1 MTTPAA
7 PQPIER
13 KFRFKDEWL
22 VALVGT
28 MPGVTTELIN
38 RWRTQQKPYVAQAL
52 IDGDVLSFKEI
63 AELVKEAFRIDS
75 VDLNPGQIDK
85 NAMQIL
91 PEKLCRE
98 HNVLPVKVDSR
109 MVHLAMAN
117 PLDQEAIQR
126 VSWATSR
133 EVTPLFCPPGQLE
146 KMVSET
152 LRPDAMIYGLIEKLD
167 QAASGL
173 EQIKEQEQEE
183 AALARVHAPVIKLVD
198 AIIAN
203 AIKLRASDIHIEHD
217 ETSTLVR
224 FRIDGLLK
232 NIMVLPRFIGVGP
245 VVSRIKIMSDLD
257 VAERFRPQDGRAKVR
272 VAGEDVAL
280 RVSVLPTRVG
290 EKVVMRLLN
299 EKSVQV
305 SMGTLGFMPEVL
317 ERFKALLMREQGIL
331 LVTGPTGSG
340 KTTTLYAA
348 LNTRRGE
355 SVNIVTVEDPVEY
368 RLSGV
373 NQVQVNEKQGL
384 TFAGVLRSVLRQDP
398 DVLLV
403 GEIRDQETATIAFQA
418 AMTGHL
424 VLSTL
429 HTNDAIGAI
438 PRLSNIGV
446 EPFRVAAGLI
456 GVTAQRLVRKVC
468 PHCRYEAPIE
478 ELHPMVRAAQQ
489 RLFGK
494 SRHVKATGCAECG
507 FTGYTGRIPLIEF
520 LEITPELRGLITTG
534 KLADE
539 IRAHALRTRVL
550 HTFDNDALWHIA
562 EGDTTAEEVIPYT
575 EFERRRTPR
584 SNTPRVN
591 AEYTPE
597 LDADG
602 VAKPSRVLLAVSDK
616 VDRVRFNDI
625 LVEARFAVQIANDGA
640 AALGILAQDP
650 PDALVVGLKLPIL
663 DGRQVVHA
671 ARTVVGL
678 VDMPIIVV
686 APAGSETETNDLL
699 SQGVDDVLHEPI
711 DAGRFRARVTQ
722 VMRSRGLWS
731 ETEDVMRP
739 LIPQD
744 EAERLVEF
752 RLSGAAIESPPE
764 ERFDKISR
772 MAQRVFSVPFAGIS
786 FVEGERQWFKSRQGL
801 SIEDTTRDLS
811 FCGHAINTDEVFV
824 VEDAV
829 LDPRFAQNPIV
840 LEEPRIRFYAAQPVK
855 GPGGHNVGTLC
866 IMDKAPR
873 EFGLEDRE
881 TLRDLGEMVEKELKA
896 KGKAKKKAVAP
907 PD

>member
-1 MTTPAA
+1 MTIPAD
-7 PQPIER
+7 PQPNER

-22 VALVGT
+22 VSLVAT
-28 MPGVTTELIN
+28 MPGVTQELIK
-38 RWRTQQKPYVAQAL
+38 RWRFQQKPYISQAL

-63 AELVKEAFRIDS
+63 AEVVKDAFRIDY
-75 VDLNPGQIDK
+75 VDLNPGAIDK

-98 HNVLPVKVDSR
+98 HSVLPVKVDSR

-133 EVTPLFCPPGQLE
+133 EVTPLFCPPGQLD
-146 KMVSET
+146 KLVQET

-167 QAASGL
+167 QAVGV
-173 EQIKEQEQEE
+173 EQVKEQEADE
-183 AALARVHAPVIKLVD
+183 AAMARVHAPVIKLVD

-217 ETSTLVR
+217 EASTLVR

-245 VVSRIKIMSDLD
+245 VVSRIKIMADLD

-272 VAGEDVAL
+272 VSGEEVAL

-456 GVTAQRLVRKVC
+456 GVTAQRLVRRAC

-478 ELHPMVRAAQQ
+478 DLHPMVRSAQQ
-489 RLFGK
+489 RVFGK
-494 SRHVKATGCAECG
+494 ARHVKATGCAECG
-507 FTGYTGRIPLIEF
+507 FTGYTGRLPLIEF
-520 LEITPELRGLITTG
+520 LEITPELRGMITTG
-534 KLADE
+534 KTADE
-539 IRAHALRTRVL
+539 IRAHALRTGAL
-550 HTFDNDALWHIA
+550 YTFDNDALWHIA

-584 SNTPRVN
+584 NATPRLN
-591 AEYTPE
+591 AEVVD
-597 LDADG
+597 LDENG
-602 VAKPSRVLLAVSDK
+602 VAKPSKVLLAVAEK
-616 VDRVRFNDI
+616 PDRVRFNDV
-625 LVEARFAVQIANDGA
+625 LVESRFVVQMANDGA

-678 VDMPIIVV
+678 VDMPIIVI
-686 APAGSETETNDLL
+686 APEGSESQTTDLL
-699 SQGVDDVLHEPI
+699 SQGVDDVLYEPL
-711 DAGRFRARVTQ
+711 DAGRFRARITA

-731 ETEDVMRP
+731 ETEEVMRP

-752 RLSGAAIESPPE
+752 RLSAAVDAGPD

-772 MAQRVFSVPFAGIS
+772 MAQKVFAVSFAGVS
-786 FVEGERQWFKSRQGL
+786 FVEGDRQWFKSKQGL
-801 SIEDTTRDLS
+801 PIGDSSRDLS
-811 FCGHAINTDEVFV
+811 FCGHAITGTEIFV

-829 LDPRFAQNPIV
+829 LDPRFAQNPLV
-840 LEEPRIRFYAAQPVK
+840 LEEPHIRFYAGQPVR

-866 IMDKAPR
+866 IMDKKPR
-873 EFGLEDRE
+873 EFGDDDRE

-896 KGKAKKKAVAP
+896 KTKKKVVAP

>member
-1 MTTPAA
+1 MTIPAD
-7 PQPIER
+7 PQPNER

-22 VALVGT
+22 VSLVAT
-28 MPGVTTELIN
+28 MPGVTQELIK
-38 RWRTQQKPYVAQAL
+38 RWRFQQKPYIAQAL
-52 IDGDVLSFKEI
+52 IDGDVLSFREI
-63 AELVKEAFRIDS
+63 AEVVKDAFRIDY
-75 VDLNPGQIDK
+75 VDLTPGAIDK

-133 EVTPLFCPPGQLE
+133 EVTPLFCPPGQLD
-146 KMVSET
+146 KLVQET

-167 QAASGL
+167 QTAAL
-173 EQIKEQEQEE
+173 EEIKDREE
-183 AALARVHAPVIKLVD
+183 DEAQLARVHAPVIKLVD

-217 ETSTLVR
+217 EASTLVR

-245 VVSRIKIMSDLD
+245 VVSRIKIMADLD

-272 VAGEDVAL
+272 VSGEDVAL

-355 SVNIVTVEDPVEY
+355 AVNIVTVEDPVEY

-456 GVTAQRLVRKVC
+456 GVTAQRLVRRAC

-478 ELHPMVRAAQQ
+478 ELHPMVRSAQQ
-489 RLFGK
+489 RLFGRA
-494 SRHVKATGCAECG
+494 RHVKATGCAECG
-507 FTGYTGRIPLIEF
+507 FTGYTGRLPLIEF
-520 LEITPELRGLITTG
+520 LEITPELRGMITTG

-539 IRAHALRTRVL
+539 IRAHALRTGAI

-584 SNTPRVN
+584 NATPRVN
-591 AEYTPE
+591 AEVVD
-597 LDADG
+597 LDESG
-602 VAKPSRVLLAVSDK
+602 VAKPSKVLLAVTEK
-616 VDRVRFNDI
+616 TDRARFNDI
-625 LVEARFAVQIANDGA
+625 LVESRFVVQMANDGA

-678 VDMPIIVV
+678 IDMPIIVI
-686 APAGSETETNDLL
+686 APEGSESQTTDLL
-699 SQGVDDVLHEPI
+699 SQGVDDVLYEPL
-711 DAGRFRARVTQ
+711 DAGRFRARITS

-731 ETEDVMRP
+731 ETEEVMRP

-752 RLSGAAIESPPE
+752 RLSAAVDATPE

-772 MAQRVFSVPFAGIS
+772 MAQKVFAVPFAGIS
-786 FVEGERQWFKSRQGL
+786 FVEGDRQWFKSKQGL
-801 SIEDTTRDLS
+801 PIGDSSRDLS
-811 FCGHAINTDEVFV
+811 FCGHAITSTEIFV

-829 LDPRFAQNPIV
+829 LDPRFAENPLV
-840 LEEPRIRFYAAQPVK
+840 LEEPRIRFYAGQPVR

-866 IMDKAPR
+866 IMDKNPR
-873 EFGLEDRE
+873 EFSEDDRE
-881 TLRDLGEMVEKELKA
+881 TLRDLGEMVEKELKS
-896 KGKAKKKAVAP
+896 KSKKKAVAP

>member
-1 MTTPAA
+1 MTTPAD
-7 PQPIER
+7 PQTKER
-13 KFRFKDEWL
+13 KYRFKDEWL
-22 VALVGT
+22 VSLAGT
-28 MPGVTTELIN
+28 MPGVTPELIN
-38 RWRTQQKPYVAQAL
+38 RWRSQAKPYIAQAL
-52 IDGDVLSFKEI
+52 IDGDVLSFTEI
-63 AELVKEAFRIDS
+63 SALVKEAFRIDS
-75 VDLNPGQIDK
+75 VELNPGAIDK
-85 NAMQIL
+85 NAMSIL

-109 MVHLAMAN
+109 MVWLAMAN

-167 QAASGL
+167 QNVGI
-173 EQIKEQEQEE
+173 EQIKEQEQDE
-183 AALARVHAPVIKLVD
+183 AQLARVHAPVIKLVD
-198 AIIAN
+198 AIIGN

-272 VAGEDVAL
+272 VGGEEVAL

-290 EKVVMRLLN
+290 EKVVMRVLN

-305 SMGTLGFMPEVL
+305 SMLTLGFMPELL
-317 ERFKALLMREQGIL
+317 ERFQALLMREQGIL

-403 GEIRDQETATIAFQA
+403 GEIRDQETAIIAFQA

-438 PRLSNIGV
+438 ARLENIGV

-456 GVTAQRLVRKVC
+456 GVTAQRLVRRVC
-468 PHCRYEAPIE
+468 PHCRYEAPVD
-478 ELHPMVRAAQQ
+478 ELHPMIRQAQQ

-494 SRHVKATGCAECG
+494 ARHVKATGCAECG
-507 FTGYTGRIPLIEF
+507 FTGFSGRLPLIEF
-520 LEITPELRGLITTG
+520 LEITPEIRGMITTG
-534 KLADE
+534 KNTDE
-539 IRAHALRTRVL
+539 LRAHALRTKAL
-550 HTFDNDALWHIA
+550 HTFDNDGLWHIA
-562 EGDTTAEEVIPYT
+562 EGDTTADEVIPYT
-575 EFERRRTPR
+575 DFERRKTPR
-584 SNTPRVN
+584 GNTPRVN
-591 AEYTPE
+591 QEFVPE

-602 VAKPSRVLLAVSDK
+602 VAKPSRILLAIGDK
-616 VDRVRFNDI
+616 GERVKFNDI

-650 PDALVVGLKLPIL
+650 PDALVVGLRLPIL

-678 VDMPIIVV
+678 VDIPIIVI
-686 APAGSETETNDLL
+686 APAGSENETNDLL
-699 SQGVDDVLHEPI
+699 SQGVDDVLHEPF
-711 DAGRFRARVTQ
+711 DAGKFRSRVTA
-722 VMRSRGLWS
+722 VMRSRGLWA
-731 ETEDVMRP
+731 ETEAVMRP

-752 RLSGAAIESPPE
+752 RLTEAVDSGPE

-772 MAQRVFSVPFAGIS
+772 MAQRVFDVPFAGIS
-786 FVEGERQWFKSRQGL
+786 FVEGDRQWYKSKVGL
-801 SIEDTTRDLS
+801 PISDTARDLS
-811 FCGHAINTDEVFV
+811 FCGHAITEEEVFV

-829 LDPRFAQNPIV
+829 LDPRFAQNPLV
-840 LEEPRIRFYAAQPVK
+840 LEDPHVRFYAGQPVK
-855 GPGGHNVGTLC
+855 GPGGRNVGTLC
-866 IMDKAPR
+866 IMDNLPR
-873 EFGLEDRE
+873 EFSDEDRE
-881 TLRDLGEMVEKELKA
+881 TLRDLGEMVEKEFKT
-896 KGKAKKKAVAP
+896 KPKKKKVVAP

>member
-1 MTTPAA
+1 MTIPAD
-7 PQPIER
+7 PQPNER

-22 VALVGT
+22 VSLVGT
-28 MPGVTTELIN
+28 MPGVTPELIK
-38 RWRTQQKPYVAQAL
+38 RWRFQEKPYIAQAL
-52 IDGDVLSFKEI
+52 IDGDVLSFHEI
-63 AELVKEAFRIDS
+63 AEVVKDAFRIDYL
-75 VDLNPGQIDK
+75 DLTPGEIDK

-98 HNVLPVKVDSR
+98 LNVLPVKVDSR
-109 MVHLAMAN
+109 TVHLAMAN

-126 VSWATSR
+126 VGWATSR
-133 EVTPLFCPPGQLE
+133 EVVPLFCPPGQLD
-146 KMVSET
+146 KLVSET

-167 QAASGL
+167 QAAVSL
-173 EQIKEQEQEE
+173 DQVKEEEQNE
-183 AALARVHAPVIKLVD
+183 AALLRVHAPVIKLVD

-217 ETSTLVR
+217 EASTLVR

-272 VAGEDVAL
+272 VNGEEVAL
-280 RVSVLPTRVG
+280 RVSILPTRVG

-438 PRLSNIGV
+438 PRLQNIGV

-456 GVTAQRLVRKVC
+456 GVTAQRLVRRTC
-468 PHCRYEAPIE
+468 PHCRFEAPIE
-478 ELHPMVRAAQQ
+478 ELHPMVRAAQM
-489 RLFGK
+489 RLFNK
-494 SRHVKATGCAECG
+494 ARHVKAAGCAECG
-507 FTGYTGRIPLIEF
+507 FTGYTGRLPLIEF
-520 LEITPELRGLITTG
+520 LEITPELRGMITTG
-534 KLADE
+534 KMADE
-539 IRAHALRTRVL
+539 IRAHALRTGAL

-562 EGDTTAEEVIPYT
+562 EGDTTADEVIPYT

-584 SNTPRVN
+584 TNTPRVN
-591 AEYTPE
+591 AEYLPE

-602 VAKPSRVLLAVSDK
+602 VAKPSRVLLAVADK
-616 VDRVRFNDI
+616 ADRVRFNDI
-625 LVEARFAVQIANDGA
+625 LVEARFSVQIATDGA

-678 VDMPIIVV
+678 VDIPIIVI
-686 APAGSETETNDLL
+686 APAGTENETTDLL
-699 SQGVDDVLHEPI
+699 SQGVDDVLHEPL
-711 DAGRFRARVTQ
+711 DASRFRSRVTQ
-722 VMRSRGLWS
+722 VMRSRGLWA
-731 ETEDVMRP
+731 ETEEVMRP

-752 RLSGAAIESPPE
+752 RLSAAGDVAPE
-764 ERFDKISR
+764 ERFDKITR
-772 MAQRVFSVPFAGIS
+772 MAQRMFEVSFVGIS
-786 FVEGERQWFKSRQGL
+786 FVEGDHQWFKSKQGL
-801 SIEDTTRDLS
+801 PIADTSRDLS
-811 FCGHAINTDEVFV
+811 FCAHAITSDQVLI

-829 LDPRFAQNPIV
+829 LDPRFAENPLV
-840 LEEPRIRFYAAQPVK
+840 LEEPRIRFYAGQPVK

-866 IMDKAPR
+866 LMDKDPR
-873 EFGLEDRE
+873 EFSEEDRE
-881 TLRDLGEMVEKELKA
+881 TLRDLGEMVEKEIKTLP
-896 KGKAKKKAVAP
+896 KKKAVAP

>member
-1 MTTPAA
+1 M
-7 PQPIER
+7 
-13 KFRFKDEWL
+13 
-22 VALVGT
+22 
-28 MPGVTTELIN
+28 
-38 RWRTQQKPYVAQAL
+38 
-52 IDGDVLSFKEI
+52 
-63 AELVKEAFRIDS
+63 
-75 VDLNPGQIDK
+75 
-85 NAMQIL
+85 
-91 PEKLCRE
+91 
-98 HNVLPVKVDSR
+98 
-109 MVHLAMAN
+109 
-117 PLDQEAIQR
+117 
-126 VSWATSR
+126 
-133 EVTPLFCPPGQLE
+133 
-146 KMVSET
+146 
-152 LRPDAMIYGLIEKLD
+152 
-167 QAASGL
+167 
-173 EQIKEQEQEE
+173 
-183 AALARVHAPVIKLVD
+183 ARVHAPVIKLVD

-217 ETSTLVR
+217 EANTLVR

-272 VAGEDVAL
+272 VGGDEVAL
-280 RVSVLPTRVG
+280 RVSILPTRVG

-305 SMGTLGFMPEVL
+305 SMLTLGFMPEVL
-317 ERFKALLMREQGIL
+317 ARFQALLMREQGIL

-438 PRLSNIGV
+438 PRLQNIGV

-456 GVTAQRLVRKVC
+456 GVTAQRLVRRIC
-468 PHCRYEAPIE
+468 PHCRFEAPIE
-478 ELHPMVRAAQQ
+478 ELHPMVRAAQL
-489 RLFGK
+489 RVFGK
-494 SRHVKATGCAECG
+494 ARHVNATGCAECG
-507 FTGYTGRIPLIEF
+507 FTGFTGRLPLIEF
-520 LEITPELRGLITTG
+520 LEITPEVRGMITIG
-534 KLADE
+534 KMADE
-539 IRAHALRTRVL
+539 IRATALRTNAL

-575 EFERRRTPR
+575 EFERRKTPR
-584 SNTPRVN
+584 GSIAR
-591 AEYTPE
+591 ADQEYLPN
-597 LDADG
+597 LDANG
-602 VAKPSRVLLAVSDK
+602 VARPSRILLAVGDAA
-616 VDRVRFNDI
+616 DRVRFNDI
-625 LVEARFAVQIANDGA
+625 LVEARFTVQIVNDGA

-671 ARTVVGL
+671 ARTVIGL
-678 VDMPIIVV
+678 VDIPIIVI
-686 APAGSETETNDLL
+686 APAGSEQETNDLL
-699 SQGVDDVLHEPI
+699 TQGVDDVLHEPI
-711 DAGRFRARVTQ
+711 EPGRFRSRVTS
-722 VMRSRGLWS
+722 VMRSRGLWA
-731 ETEDVMRP
+731 ETEEVMRP

-744 EAERLVEF
+744 EAERLIEF
-752 RLSGAAIESPPE
+752 RLSAAIDAKPE
-764 ERFDKISR
+764 ERWDKITR
-772 MAQRVFSVPFAGIS
+772 MAQRVFNVPFAGIS
-786 FVEGERQWFKSRQGL
+786 FVEGDRQWFKSRQGL
-801 SIEDTTRDLS
+801 AVPDAPRDLS
-811 FCGHAINTDEVFV
+811 FCGHAITSQDVLV
-824 VEDAV
+824 VEDTV

-840 LEEPRIRFYAAQPVK
+840 LDDPHIRFYAGQPVK

-866 IMDKAPR
+866 IMDKVPR
-873 EFGLEDRE
+873 EFSDEDEE
-881 TLRDLGEMVEKELKA
+881 TLRDLGEMVEKEFRTDSK
-896 KGKAKKKAVAP
+896 KGKKKAVAP

>member
-1 MTTPAA
+1 MTIPAD
-7 PQPIER
+7 PQTNER

-22 VALVGT
+22 VSLVGT
-28 MPGVTTELIN
+28 MPGVTPELVK
-38 RWRTQQKPYVAQAL
+38 RWRSQQKPYIAQAL
-52 IDGDVLSFKEI
+52 IDGDVLSFREI
-63 AELVKEAFRIDS
+63 AEVVKDAFRIDY
-75 VDLNPGQIDK
+75 VDLNPNEIDR

-109 MVHLAMAN
+109 MVYLAMAN

-133 EVTPLFCPPGQLE
+133 EVTPLFCPPGQLD
-146 KMVSET
+146 KLVSET

-167 QAASGL
+167 QAVGI
-173 EQIKEQEQEE
+173 EQVREEEQNE
-183 AALARVHAPVIKLVD
+183 AALLRVHAPVIKLVD
-198 AIIAN
+198 AIIGN

-217 ETSTLVR
+217 EASTLVR

-272 VAGEDVAL
+272 VNGEEVAL

-305 SMGTLGFMPEVL
+305 SMQTLGFMPEVL

-456 GVTAQRLVRKVC
+456 GVTAQRLVRRAC

-478 ELHPMVRAAQQ
+478 ELHPMVRSAQQ
-489 RLFGK
+489 RLFGRA
-494 SRHVKATGCAECG
+494 RHVKATGCSECG
-507 FTGYTGRIPLIEF
+507 FSGYTGRLPLIEF
-520 LEITPELRGLITTG
+520 LEITPEIRGMITTG
-534 KLADE
+534 KMADE
-539 IRAHALRTRVL
+539 IRAQALRTGAL

-562 EGDTTAEEVIPYT
+562 EGDTTADEVIPYT
-575 EFERRRTPR
+575 EFERRKTPR
-584 SNTPRVN
+584 NNTPRVN
-591 AEYTPE
+591 AEYSPE
-597 LDADG
+597 LDANG
-602 VAKPSRVLLAVSDK
+602 MPRPSKVLLAVTDK
-616 VDRVRFNDI
+616 EERVRFNDI
-625 LVEARFAVQIANDGA
+625 LVEARFTVQIANDGA

-678 VDMPIIVV
+678 IDMPIIVI
-686 APAGSETETNDLL
+686 APAGSETETADLL
-699 SQGVDDVLHEPI
+699 SQGVDDVLFEPL
-711 DAGRFRARVTQ
+711 DAARFRARVTAI
-722 VMRSRGLWS
+722 MRSRGLWA
-731 ETEDVMRP
+731 ETEEIMKP

-752 RLSGAAIESPPE
+752 RLGSGVDSTPE

-772 MAQRVFSVPFAGIS
+772 MTQRVFTVPFAGIS
-786 FVEGERQWFKSRQGL
+786 FVEDERQWFKSKQGL
-801 SIEDTTRDLS
+801 EIPESSRELS
-811 FCGHAINTDEVFV
+811 FCGHAITGEEAMV

-840 LEEPRIRFYAAQPVK
+840 LEEPRIRFYAGQPVR
-855 GPGGHNVGTLC
+855 GPGGHVVGTLC
-866 IMDKAPR
+866 IMDKLPR
-873 EFGLEDRE
+873 EFSDEDRE
-881 TLRDLGEMVEKELKA
+881 TLRDLSEMVESELRGNA
-896 KGKAKKKAVAP
+896 KTKAVAP

>member
-1 MTTPAA
+1 MTNPAD
-7 PQPIER
+7 PQTNER
-13 KFRFKDEWL
+13 KYRFKDEWL
-22 VALVGT
+22 VSLLGT
-28 MPGVTTELIN
+28 MPGVTPELIK
-38 RWRTQQKPYVAQAL
+38 RWRTQQKPYVSQAL
-52 IDGDVLSFKEI
+52 IDGDVLSFREI
-63 AELVKEAFRIDS
+63 AEVVKDAFRIDY
-75 VDLNPGQIDK
+75 VDLSPGAVDK
-85 NAMQIL
+85 NATQIL
-91 PEKLCRE
+91 PEKLCRD

-133 EVTPLFCPPGQLE
+133 EVTPLFCPPGQLD
-146 KMVSET
+146 KLVSEQ

-167 QAASGL
+167 QAAGV
-173 EQIKEQEQEE
+173 EQVKEEE
-183 AALARVHAPVIKLVD
+183 EDAAAMARVHAPVIKLVD

-217 ETSTLVR
+217 ETNTLVR

-245 VVSRIKIMSDLD
+245 VVSRIKIMSELD

-272 VAGEDVAL
+272 VAGEEVAL

-299 EKSVQV
+299 EKAVQV
-305 SMGTLGFMPEVL
+305 SMQTLGFIPEVL
-317 ERFKALLMREQGIL
+317 ERFKALLMREQGIM

-429 HTNDAIGAI
+429 HTNDSIGAI
-438 PRLSNIGV
+438 ARLENIGV

-456 GVTAQRLVRKVC
+456 GVTAQRLVRRIC

-478 ELHPMVRAAQQ
+478 ELHPMVKAAQQ
-489 RLFGK
+489 RVFGK
-494 SRHVKATGCAECG
+494 ARHLKATGCAECG
-507 FTGYTGRIPLIEF
+507 FTGYTGRLPLIEF
-520 LEITPELRGLITTG
+520 LEITPEIRGMITMG
-534 KLADE
+534 KSTDE
-539 IRAHALRTRVL
+539 IRSHALRTSAL

-584 SNTPRVN
+584 APTPRVN
-591 AEYTPE
+591 AEVVE
-597 LDADG
+597 NLDANG
-602 VAKPSRVLLAVSDK
+602 VQKPSRVLLAVSNK
-616 VDRVRFNDI
+616 EDRVKFNDI

-640 AALGILAQDP
+640 AALGVLAQDP
-650 PDALVVGLKLPIL
+650 PDALVVGLRLPIL

-678 VDMPIIVV
+678 VDMPIIII
-686 APAGSETETNDLL
+686 APAGSEQETNDLL
-699 SQGVDDVLHEPI
+699 SQGVDDVLIEPF
-711 DAGRFRARVTQ
+711 DAGKFRARVTQ
-722 VMRSRGLWS
+722 VMRTRGLWS
-731 ETEDVMRP
+731 EPEEVMRP
-739 LIPQD
+739 LIPAD
-744 EAERLVEF
+744 EAERLVEL
-752 RLSGAAIESPPE
+752 RLSTPIDATPE
-764 ERFDKISR
+764 ERYDKITR
-772 MAQRVFSVPFAGIS
+772 MAQRVFTAPFAAIS
-786 FVEGERQWFKSRQGL
+786 IVEGDRQWFKSKQGL
-801 SIEDTTRDLS
+801 AIGDSSRELS
-811 FCGHAINTDEVFV
+811 FCGHAITLSEEALV
-824 VEDAV
+824 VEDTV
-829 LDPRFAQNPIV
+829 LDPRFAQNPLV
-840 LEEPRIRFYAAQPVK
+840 LEEPRIRFYAGHPVR

-866 IMDKAPR
+866 IMDKEPR
-873 EFGLEDRE
+873 EFSEEDRE
-881 TLRDLGEMVEKELKA
+881 TLRDLSEMVEKEFRSKP
-896 KGKAKKKAVAP
+896 GKAKAP

>member
-1 MTTPAA
+1 MTTPAD
-7 PQPIER
+7 PQPNER

-22 VALVGT
+22 VSLVGT
-28 MPGVTTELIN
+28 MPGVTPELVK
-38 RWRTQQKPYVAQAL
+38 RWRSQQKPYIAQAL

-63 AELVKEAFRIDS
+63 GEVVKEAFRIDY
-75 VDLNPGQIDK
+75 VDLNPGAIDK

-91 PEKLCRE
+91 PEKVCRE
-98 HNVLPVKVDSR
+98 HNVLPVRVDSR
-109 MVHLAMAN
+109 MVYLAMAN

-133 EVTPLFCPPGQLE
+133 EVTPLFCPPGALE

-167 QAASGL
+167 QAVGI
-173 EQIKEQEQEE
+173 EQIKEEEQNE
-183 AALARVHAPVIKLVD
+183 ATLLRVHAPVIKLVD
-198 AIIAN
+198 AIIGN

-217 ETSTLVR
+217 EASTLVR

-272 VAGEDVAL
+272 VNGEEVAL

-305 SMGTLGFMPEVL
+305 SMQTLGFMPEML
-317 ERFKALLMREQGIL
+317 ERFKTLLMREQGIL

-355 SVNIVTVEDPVEY
+355 AVNIVTVEDPVEY

-456 GVTAQRLVRKVC
+456 GVTAQRLVRRAC
-468 PHCRYEAPIE
+468 PHCRYEAPID
-478 ELHPMVRAAQQ
+478 ELHPMIRSAQQ
-489 RLFGK
+489 RLFGRA
-494 SRHVKATGCAECG
+494 RHVKATGCAECG
-507 FTGYTGRIPLIEF
+507 FSGYTGRLPLIEF
-520 LEITPELRGLITTG
+520 LEITPEIRGMITTN

-539 IRAHALRTRVL
+539 IRAHALRSGAI

-562 EGDTTAEEVIPYT
+562 EGDTTADEVIPYT
-575 EFERRRTPR
+575 EFERRKTPR
-584 SNTPRVN
+584 TNTPRVN
-591 AEYTPE
+591 AEFVAE

-602 VAKPSRVLLAVSDK
+602 MPKPSKVLLAVSDK
-616 VDRVRFNDI
+616 TDRMRYNDL
-625 LVEARFAVQIANDGA
+625 LVESRFAVQIANDGA

-678 VDMPIIVV
+678 IDMPIIVI
-686 APAGSETETNDLL
+686 APAGSETETADLL
-699 SQGVDDVLHEPI
+699 SQGVDDVLFEPL
-711 DAGRFRARVTQ
+711 DAGRFRARVTS
-722 VMRSRGLWS
+722 VMRSRGLWA
-731 ETEDVMRP
+731 ETEEVMRP
-739 LIPQD
+739 LIPAD
-744 EAERLVEF
+744 EAERLVEL
-752 RLSGAAIESPPE
+752 RLGAGVDSGPE

-772 MAQRVFSVPFAGIS
+772 MAQRVFNAPFAGVS
-786 FVEGERQWFKSRQGL
+786 FVEDDRQWFKSKQGL
-801 SIEDTTRDLS
+801 EIEDSSRELS
-811 FCGHAINTDEVFV
+811 FCGHAITGEEALV

-840 LEEPRIRFYAAQPVK
+840 LEEPRIRFYAGHPVK

-866 IMDKAPR
+866 IMDKLPR
-873 EFGLEDRE
+873 EFSDDDRE
-881 TLRDLGEMVEKELKA
+881 TLRDLGDMVEKELRANPKS
-896 KGKAKKKAVAP
+896 KVVAP

>member
-1 MTTPAA
+1 MTIPAD
-7 PQPIER
+7 PQPNER

-22 VALVGT
+22 VSLVAT
-28 MPGVTTELIN
+28 MPGVTQELIK
-38 RWRTQQKPYVAQAL
+38 RWRFQQKPYIAQAL
-52 IDGDVLSFKEI
+52 IDGDVLSFREI
-63 AELVKEAFRIDS
+63 AEVVKDAFRLDY
-75 VDLNPGQIDK
+75 VDLTPGAIDK

-133 EVTPLFCPPGQLE
+133 EVTPLFCPPGQLD
-146 KMVSET
+146 KLVQET

-167 QAASGL
+167 QTAAL
-173 EQIKEQEQEE
+173 EEIKDREE
-183 AALARVHAPVIKLVD
+183 DEAQLARVHAPVIKLVD

-217 ETSTLVR
+217 EASTLVR

-245 VVSRIKIMSDLD
+245 VVSRIKIMADLD

-272 VAGEDVAL
+272 VSGEDVAL

-355 SVNIVTVEDPVEY
+355 AVNIVTVEDPVEY

-456 GVTAQRLVRKVC
+456 GVTAQRLVRRAC

-478 ELHPMVRAAQQ
+478 ELHPMVRSAQQ
-489 RLFGK
+489 RLFGRA
-494 SRHVKATGCAECG
+494 RHVKATGCAECG
-507 FTGYTGRIPLIEF
+507 FTGYTGRLPLIEF
-520 LEITPELRGLITTG
+520 LEITPELRGMITTG

-539 IRAHALRTRVL
+539 IRAHALRTGAI

-584 SNTPRVN
+584 NATPRVN
-591 AEYTPE
+591 AEVVD
-597 LDADG
+597 LDESG
-602 VAKPSRVLLAVSDK
+602 VAKPSKVLLAVTEK
-616 VDRVRFNDI
+616 TDRARFNDI
-625 LVEARFAVQIANDGA
+625 LVESRFVVQMANDGA

-678 VDMPIIVV
+678 IDMPIIVI
-686 APAGSETETNDLL
+686 APEGSESQTTDLL
-699 SQGVDDVLHEPI
+699 SQGVDDVLYEPL
-711 DAGRFRARVTQ
+711 DAGRFRARITS

-752 RLSGAAIESPPE
+752 RLSAAVDATPE

-772 MAQRVFSVPFAGIS
+772 MAQKVFAVPFAGIS
-786 FVEGERQWFKSRQGL
+786 FVEGDRQWFKSKQGL
-801 SIEDTTRDLS
+801 PIGDSSRDLS
-811 FCGHAINTDEVFV
+811 FCGHAITGTEIFV

-829 LDPRFAQNPIV
+829 LDPRFAENPLV
-840 LEEPRIRFYAAQPVK
+840 LEEPRIRFYAGQPVR

-866 IMDKAPR
+866 IMDKNPR
-873 EFGLEDRE
+873 EFSEDDRE
-881 TLRDLGEMVEKELKA
+881 TLRDLGEMVEKELKS
-896 KGKAKKKAVAP
+896 KSKKKAVAP

>member
-1 MTTPAA
+1 MTIPAG
-7 PQPIER
+7 PQTDER
-13 KFRFKDEWL
+13 KYRFKDEWL
-22 VALVGT
+22 VSLVGT
-28 MPGVTTELIN
+28 MPGVTPELIK
-38 RWRTQQKPYVAQAL
+38 RWRFQQKPYIAQAL

-63 AELVKEAFRIDS
+63 AEVVKEAFRIDY
-75 VDLNPGQIDK
+75 VDLSPGGIDK

-133 EVTPLFCPPGQLE
+133 EVTPLFCPPGQLD
-146 KMVSET
+146 KLVSET

-167 QAASGL
+167 QQVAVD
-173 EQIKEQEQEE
+173 QEQEQQDDAE
-183 AALARVHAPVIKLVD
+183 AMKRVHAPVIKLVD

-272 VAGEDVAL
+272 VNGEEVAL
-280 RVSVLPTRVG
+280 RVSILPTRVG

-305 SMGTLGFMPEVL
+305 SMQTLGFMPEVL
-317 ERFKALLMREQGIL
+317 ERFQALLMREQGIL

-355 SVNIVTVEDPVEY
+355 AVNIVTVEDPVEY

-438 PRLSNIGV
+438 ARLENIGV

-456 GVTAQRLVRKVC
+456 GVTAQRLVRRVC
-468 PHCRYEAPIE
+468 PHCRYEAPNE
-478 ELHPMVRAAQQ
+478 ELHPMVRAAQH
-489 RLFGK
+489 RMFGR

-507 FTGYTGRIPLIEF
+507 FTGYSGRLPLIEF
-520 LEITPELRGLITTG
+520 LEITPEIRGMITTG
-534 KLADE
+534 KSTDE
-539 IRAHALRTRVL
+539 IRSHALRTRAL
-550 HTFDNDALWHIA
+550 HPFDADGLWHIA
-562 EGDTTAEEVIPYT
+562 EGDTTADEVIPYT
-575 EFERRRTPR
+575 EFERRKTPR
-584 SNTPRVN
+584 ANTPRLN
-591 AEYTPE
+591 AEFTPE
-597 LDADG
+597 LDANG
-602 VAKPSRVLLAVSDK
+602 VAMPSRVLLAVSNK
-616 VDRVRFNDI
+616 EDRIRFNDI

-678 VDMPIIVV
+678 IDMPIIVI
-686 APAGSETETNDLL
+686 APEGAEVEANELL
-699 SQGVDDVLHEPI
+699 SQGVDDVLLDPI
-711 DAGRFRARVTQ
+711 DASRFRARVTA

-731 ETEDVMRP
+731 ETEEVMRP

-744 EAERLVEF
+744 EAERLVEL
-752 RLSGAAIESPPE
+752 RLSGAVDATPE
-764 ERFDKISR
+764 ERFDKITR
-772 MAQRVFSVPFAGIS
+772 MAQKVFNVPFAAVS

-801 SIEDTTRDLS
+801 EIGDSLRELS
-811 FCGHAINTDEVFV
+811 FCGHAINGEEAFV

-829 LDPRFAQNPIV
+829 LDPIFAQNPIV
-840 LEEPRIRFYAAQPVK
+840 LEDPHVRFYAGHPVK
-855 GPGGHNVGTLC
+855 GRGGHNVGTLC

-873 EFGLEDRE
+873 EFTDEDRE
-881 TLRDLGEMVEKELKA
+881 TLSDLAEMVEKELRAKA
-896 KGKAKKKAVAP
+896 GNKLPAAP

>member
-1 MTTPAA
+1 MTIPAD
-7 PQPIER
+7 PQPNER

-22 VALVGT
+22 VSLVAT
-28 MPGVTTELIN
+28 MPGVTPELIK
-38 RWRTQQKPYVAQAL
+38 RWRFQEKPYIAQAL
-52 IDGDVLSFKEI
+52 IDGDVLSFREI
-63 AELVKEAFRIDS
+63 AEVVKDAFRIDYL
-75 VDLNPGQIDK
+75 DLTPAEIDK
-85 NAMQIL
+85 NAMSIL

-98 HNVLPVKVDSR
+98 LNVLPVKVDSR
-109 MVHLAMAN
+109 VVHLAMAN

-126 VSWATSR
+126 VGWATSR
-133 EVTPLFCPPGQLE
+133 EVVPLFCPPGQLDRL
-146 KMVSET
+146 VSET

-167 QAASGL
+167 QAAVGL
-173 EQIKEQEQEE
+173 EQVKEEE
-183 AALARVHAPVIKLVD
+183 ANEQALLRVHAPVIKLVD

-217 ETSTLVR
+217 EASTLVR

-272 VAGEDVAL
+272 VNGEEVAL
-280 RVSVLPTRVG
+280 RVSILPTRVG

-456 GVTAQRLVRKVC
+456 GVTAQRLVRRAC
-468 PHCRYEAPIE
+468 PHCRFEAPIE
-478 ELHPMVRAAQQ
+478 ELHPMVRAAQM
-489 RLFGK
+489 RLFNK
-494 SRHVKATGCAECG
+494 ARHVKAAGCAECG
-507 FTGYTGRIPLIEF
+507 FTGYTGRLPLIEF
-520 LEITPELRGLITTG
+520 LEITPELRGMITTG

-539 IRAHALRTRVL
+539 IRAHALRTGAL

-562 EGDTTAEEVIPYT
+562 EGDTTADEVIPYT

-584 SNTPRVN
+584 NNTPRVN
-591 AEYTPE
+591 AEYLPE

-602 VAKPSRVLLAVSDK
+602 VAKPSRILLAVAEK
-616 VDRVRFNDI
+616 ADRVRFNDI
-625 LVEARFAVQIANDGA
+625 LVEARFSVQIATDGA

-678 VDMPIIVV
+678 VDIPIIVI
-686 APAGSETETNDLL
+686 APEGTESETTDLL
-699 SQGVDDVLHEPI
+699 SQGVDDVLHEPL
-711 DAGRFRARVTQ
+711 DAGRFRSRVTQ
-722 VMRSRGLWS
+722 VMRSRGLWA
-731 ETEDVMRP
+731 ETEEVMRP

-752 RLSGAAIESPPE
+752 RLSAAGDVAPE

-772 MAQRVFSVPFAGIS
+772 MAQRMFGVSFAGIS
-786 FVEGERQWFKSRQGL
+786 FVEGDRQWFKSKQGL
-801 SIEDTTRDLS
+801 PIADTSRDLS
-811 FCGHAINTDEVFV
+811 FCGHAITSDKLFI

-829 LDPRFAQNPIV
+829 LDPRFAENPMV
-840 LEEPRIRFYAAQPVK
+840 LEEPRIRFYAGQPVK

-866 IMDKAPR
+866 LMDKEPR
-873 EFGLEDRE
+873 EFSNEDRE
-881 TLRDLGEMVEKELKA
+881 TLRDLAEMVEKEIKTLP
-896 KGKAKKKAVAP
+896 KKKPVVAP